1 MDPTT
6 PDLAGHDHRP
16 GHEPTDISLRPIL
29 RFLGAL
35 VASGVVIQLL
45 LVAQLDWYVGEESPA
60 AGKIGPL
67 PPLKR
72 QPTAEP
78 RLQEA
83 STIDLG
89 ELRRREQAEL
99 ESSGWVDEKARTV
112 RIPIDEAMRV
122 IAEGGLPARKSQQG
136 AAGAVAQP
144 ENSDAR

>member
-6 PDLAGHDHRP
+6 PDLTGHDHRP
-16 GHEPTDISLRPIL
+16 GHEPTDISPRPIL
-29 RFLGAL
+29 CFLGVLITSA
-35 VASGVVIQLL
+35 VVIHL
-45 LVAQLDWYVGEESPA
+45 LVFGQLGWYSGEETPA

-122 IAEGGLPARKSQQG
+122 IAERGLPARKSQEG
-136 AAGAVAQP
+136 ADAVAQP
-144 ENSDAR
+144 KNPDAR

>member
-6 PDLAGHDHRP
+6 PDLTGHDHRP

-29 RFLGAL
+29 RFLVAL
-35 VASGVVIQLL
+35 IGSAIVIQLL
-45 LVAQLDWYVGEESPA
+45 LYAQMSWFVADETPT
-60 AGKIGPL
+60 AGNIGPL

-89 ELRRREQAEL
+89 ELHRRERAEL
-99 ESSGWVDEKARTV
+99 ESSGWVDKKARTV
-112 RIPIDEAMRV
+112 RIPIEEAMRV
-122 IAEGGLPARKSQQG
+122 IAGRGLPARKSQEG
-136 AAGAVAQP
+136 ADAVAQP
-144 ENSDAR
+144 KNPDAR

>member
-6 PDLAGHDHRP
+6 PDLTGHDHRP

-29 RFLGAL
+29 RFLVAL
-35 VASGVVIQLL
+35 IGSGVVIQLL
-45 LVAQLDWYVGEESPA
+45 LYAQMGWFAADETPT

-89 ELRRREQAEL
+89 ELRRRERAEL
-99 ESSGWVDEKARTV
+99 ESSGWVDQKARTV
-112 RIPIDEAMRV
+112 RIPIAEAMRV
-122 IAEGGLPARKSQQG
+122 IAERGLPARKSQEG
-136 AAGAVAQP
+136 TDAVAQP
-144 ENSDAR
+144 KNPDAR

>member
-6 PDLAGHDHRP
+6 PDLTGHDHRP

-35 VASGVVIQLL
+35 IASAVVIQLL
-45 LVAQLDWYVGEESPA
+45 LVGQLSWYAADETPA

-89 ELRRREQAEL
+89 SCGGGSGRN
-99 ESSGWVDEKARTV
+99 SSRPAGWIEKARTV
-112 RIPIDEAMRV
+112 RIPIEEAMRV
-122 IAEGGLPARKSQQG
+122 IAERGLPARKSQEG
-136 AAGAVAQP
+136 ADAVAQP
-144 ENSDAR
+144 KNPDAR

>member
-6 PDLAGHDHRP
+6 PDLTGHDHRP

-29 RFLGAL
+29 RFLVAL
-35 VASGVVIQLL
+35 IGSGVVIQLL
-45 LVAQLDWYVGEESPA
+45 LYAQLSWFAADEAPT

-89 ELRRREQAEL
+89 ELRRRERAEL

-112 RIPIDEAMRV
+112 RIPIEEAMRV
-122 IAEGGLPARKSQQG
+122 IAERGLPARKSQEETD
-136 AAGAVAQP
+136 AVAQP
-144 ENSDAR
+144 KNPDAR

>member
-6 PDLAGHDHRP
+6 PDLTGHNHRP

-35 VASGVVIQLL
+35 IGSAVVIQLL
-45 LVAQLDWYVGEESPA
+45 LYAQLGWFSSAETPT
-60 AGKIGPL
+60 AGRIGPL
-67 PPLKR
+67 PPLKD

-83 STIDLG
+83 PTIDLG
-89 ELRRREQAEL
+89 DLRRRERAEL
-99 ESSGWVDEKARTV
+99 ESSGWVDKKARTV

-122 IAEGGLPARKSQQG
+122 IAETGLPTRKAQEG
-136 AAGAVAQP
+136 TDAAAPAKK
-144 ENSDAR
+144 SDAR